1 MEEYFLKNRKENIIG
16 NSFKEGKNIT
26 GIIFNPVD
34 FVLDGMKFINTEKI
48 ENITVE
54 TNNFKDKVMVEKLQM
69 YFEEQPKKIFKDSK
83 ISNFEELF
91 TIIQSLDLLCELSL
105 SEEDVVYIGKIIEVY
120 EDSIDIDFIDT
131 ECKLMDQAYV
141 EYEDITT
148 VTVFSDYLNTLSE
161 VMKSTKTS

>member
-34 FVLDGMKFINTEKI
+34 YVLDGIKFINTEKI
-48 ENITVE
+48 EKITVE
-54 TNNFKDKVMVEKLQM
+54 TNNFKDKVMVEKFQM
-69 YFEEQPKKIFKDSK
+69 YFEELPKKIFKDSK

-105 SEEDVVYIGKIIEVY
+105 SEEDVVYIGKIIDVY
-120 EDSIDIDFIDT
+120 EDSIDIDFFDT

-148 VTVFSDYLNTLSE
+148 VTIFSDYLNTLSE

>member
-16 NSFKEGKNIT
+16 SSFNVGKNIT
-26 GIIFNPVD
+26 GVIFNPVD
-34 FVLDGMKFINTEKI
+34 YVLDGIKFINTEKI

-54 TNNFKDKVMVEKLQM
+54 TNNFKDKVMMEKVQI
-69 YFEEQPKKIFKDSK
+69 YFEEQTKKIFNDSK

-91 TIIQSLDLLCELSL
+91 TVIQSLDLLCELSL

-120 EDSIDIDFIDT
+120 EDSIDIDFFDT

-148 VTVFSDYLNTLSE
+148 VTIFSDYLNSLSE
-161 VMKSTKTS
+161 VMRK

>member
-1 MEEYFLKNRKENIIG
+1 
-16 NSFKEGKNIT
+16 
-26 GIIFNPVD
+26 
-34 FVLDGMKFINTEKI
+34 
-48 ENITVE
+48 
-54 TNNFKDKVMVEKLQM
+54 VEKFQM
-69 YFEEQPKKIFKDSK
+69 YFEELPKKIFKDNK

-105 SEEDVVYIGKIIEVY
+105 SEEDVVYIGKIIDVY
-120 EDSIDIDFIDT
+120 EDSIDIDFFDT